1 MRVVSVA
8 SASVLAGT
16 MVVSRRAA
24 EVLPAEIGRDMSRFP
39 SAKHLAS
46 WAGICPGNYGSAG
59 QRKSGRWLRHLF
71 IEAAHGAAHSKR
83 TCLGALYSQLAA
95 WRGTK
100 KALVAVRHTI
110 LVIA

>member
-1 MRVVSVA
+1 M
-8 SASVLAGT
+8 
-16 MVVSRRAA
+16 
-24 EVLPAEIGRDMSRFP
+24 LPAEIGRGMSRFP

-46 WAGICPGNYGSAG
+46 WSGICPGNYGSAG
-59 QRKSGRWLRHLF
+59 QHKSGETRKGGRWLRHLF

-83 TCLGALYSQLAA
+83 TYLGALYSQLAA

-100 KALVAVRHTI
+100 KALVAVGHTI